1 MKIAILYH
9 PASDH
14 GRTVEEYVHDFTFR
28 NPEVEMEVL
37 SVDTIAGAKMAE
49 LYDVTAYPSMLAMR
63 EDRELVKMWV
73 GLPLP
78 LMNDVAYFTFT

>member
-1 MKIAILYH
+1 MKIVILYH

-14 GRTVEEYVHDFTFR
+14 GRIVEEYLHDFTAR
-28 NPEVEMEVL
+28 NPEVDLEVL
-37 SVDTIAGAKMAE
+37 SIDTRAGADMAE
-49 LYDVTAYPSMLAMR
+49 LYDVTDYPSMIALR
-63 EDRELVKMWV
+63 ENRELVKMWV